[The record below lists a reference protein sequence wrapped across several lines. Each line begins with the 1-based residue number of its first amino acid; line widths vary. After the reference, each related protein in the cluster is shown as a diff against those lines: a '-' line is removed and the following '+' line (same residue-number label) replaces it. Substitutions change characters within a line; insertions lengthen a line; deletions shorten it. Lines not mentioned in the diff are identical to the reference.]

1 MGEKTIYQH
10 LRDEGLSRRD
20 FMKFCGIVSG
30 MMGLEL
36 VPGVKAFGASA
47 SRDGARMVADALM
60 SKPRLPL
67 IWLELQDCAGCTE
80 AISRSQSPSLVNLVL
95 NKIAVDYQETL
106 MAAAG
111 FQAEQAKRD
120 SMKKYHGQ
128 YVLVVEGSPTIG
140 ADGVYCTVGGRS
152 NLDILREAADGA
164 AAIIATG
171 NCATFGGIPRARP
184 NPTGARGVSEIIK
197 DKPIVNIPGCPA
209 IPEVTTGTIA
219 YVLVMGKLP
228 KTDAL
233 LTAADLLWP
242 YDPRPLPAP
251 ALLRSREVR
260 RVLRRRR
267 RPRGRVP
274 LQARVQGADHLQRLL
289 LAQVDAGPVLSRAVR
304 PSVPG
309 LLGTAILGRRRVLPG
324 PVRPADQADDR
335 GGRDRGR
342 RRGRPRHRA
351 GRGRYKSARARPGSR
366 SLRRTKNARNR
377 RTPWTGPHSFDSC
390 AGRFSPPP
398 S

>member
-1 MGEKTIYQH
+1 MGEKTVYQH

-20 FMKFCGIVSG
+20 FMKFCGLVSG
-30 MMGLEL
+30 MMGLEFIPAARVL
-36 VPGVKAFGASA
+36 GAMA
-47 SRDGARMVADALM
+47 GRGPAGMVADALM

-140 ADGVYCTVGGRS
+140 EDGVYCTVGGRS

-164 AAIIATG
+164 MAIIATG
-171 NCATFGGIPRARP
+171 NCATFGGIPRALP
-184 NPTGARGVSEIIK
+184 NPTEARGVAEIIK

-209 IPEVTTGTIA
+209 IPEVTAGTIA

-228 KTDAL
+228 KTD
-233 LTAADLLWP
+233 DLL
-242 YDPRPLPAP
+242 RP
-251 ALLRSREVR
+251 VTFYGHTIHDHC
-260 RVLRRRR
+260 LRRPFYEAGKFAESFDGEGAREGECLYKLGCKGPTTYNACSSLKWMQGLSFPVQSGHPCLGCSEPR
-267 RPRGRVP
+267 FWDGGGFYQGQSAPLIRPTIAAAGIAAGAGAA
-274 LQARVQGADHLQRLL
+274 LGIALAGADKVRKSK
-289 LAQVDAGPVLSRAVR
+289 AGKPEPSPDKER
-304 PSVPG
+304 PE
-309 LLGTAILGRRRVLPG
+309 
-324 PVRPADQADDR
+324 
-335 GGRDRGR
+335 
-342 RRGRPRHRA
+342 
-351 GRGRYKSARARPGSR
+351 
-366 SLRRTKNARNR
+366 
-377 RTPWTGPHSFDSC
+377 
-390 AGRFSPPP
+390 
-398 S
+398 

>member
-1 MGEKTIYQH
+1 MGEKTVYQH
-10 LRDEGLSRRD
+10 LRDEGFSRRD
-20 FMKFCGIVSG
+20 FMKFCGVLSG

-36 VPGVKAFGASA
+36 VPGVKALGASA
-47 SRDGARMVADALM
+47 ARGGAAVVADALM

-140 ADGVYCTVGGRS
+140 EDGIYCTVGGRS

-164 AAIIATG
+164 MAIIATG
-171 NCATFGGIPRARP
+171 NCATFGGIPRALP
-184 NPTGARGVSEIIK
+184 NPTEARGVSEIIK

-209 IPEVTTGTIA
+209 IPEVTAGTIA

-228 KTDAL
+228 KTD
-233 LTAADLLWP
+233 
-242 YDPRPLPAP
+242 
-251 ALLRSREVR
+251 
-260 RVLRRRR
+260 
-267 RPRGRVP
+267 
-274 LQARVQGADHLQRLL
+274 
-289 LAQVDAGPVLSRAVR
+289 
-304 PSVPG
+304 
-309 LLGTAILGRRRVLPG
+309 
-324 PVRPADQADDR
+324 
-335 GGRDRGR
+335 
-342 RRGRPRHRA
+342 
-351 GRGRYKSARARPGSR
+351 
-366 SLRRTKNARNR
+366 SLRRPVTFYGHTIHDHCLR
-377 RTPWTGPHSFDSC
+377 RPFYEAGKFAESFDGEGAREGECLYKLGCKGPTTYNACSSLKWMQGLSFPVQSGHPC
-390 AGRFSPPP
+390 LGCSEPRFWDGGGFYQGQSAPLIRPTIAAAGIAAGAGAALGLALAGANKVRKRKAGKPEPSPDKERPE
-398 S
+398 